1 MSSSSE
7 AAVTGAAWAPSLDLT
22 PKGLSRFDP
31 ERVRQA
37 IRDGYEAGLR
47 AGHHEAVIAG
57 REARDAELERVRSS
71 AAQLFAS
78 LEQATEQLAR
88 QERAAAQAFA
98 DRVAEAGVRIAAAI
112 VQHELSDESTAAVSA
127 CQRALTALGRRDGA
141 RLQLH
146 PDDIALLEGADL
158 PGHLELEPNPAL
170 RRGDALAHTDD
181 RTVDARIDAALDR
194 ALAALRGTSAEEG
207 R

>member
-7 AAVTGAAWAPSLDLT
+7 AAMSTAAWAPSLDLT

-31 ERVRQA
+31 DRVRQA

-47 AGHHEAVIAG
+47 AGQAEAVAAG
-57 REARDAELERVRSS
+57 REARAAELELVRSE
-71 AAQLFAS
+71 AARLLAS

-88 QERAAAQAFA
+88 QEGATAQAFA
-98 DRVAEAGVRIAAAI
+98 DRVADVGVRIAAAI
-112 VQHELSDESTAAVSA
+112 VQHELADESAAAVAA

-146 PDDIALLEGADL
+146 PDDIVLLEGADL
-158 PGHLELEPNPAL
+158 PEHVELEPNPAL
-170 RRGDALAHTDD
+170 QRGDALAQTDD
-181 RTVDARIDAALDR
+181 RTVDARIDGALDR
-194 ALAALRGTSAEEG
+194 ALSALRGTGPEDA